1 MKRVLIIEDNGIVY
15 NTIKEELGGDF
26 ETVRVSSYA
35 TAKGRWERERE
46 TFDCIVL
53 DLQINPLGLE
63 LKEIDKYAPLYG
75 LAVLDAFSEGKSED
89 EKTQI
94 RRKTIIY
101 SGYTGELRY
110 RNCNIKNLEII
121 AKEENSIT
129 DVINRI
135 NGICSRS

>member
-1 MKRVLIIEDNGIVY
+1 MKRVLIIEDDGIVY

-35 TAKGRWERERE
+35 AAKGRWEREGG
-46 TFDCIVL
+46 TFDCILL
-53 DLQINPLGLE
+53 DLQINPLGLD

-75 LAVLDAFSEGKSED
+75 LAVLDAFSEGKSEE

-110 RNCNIKNLEII
+110 RNCNINNLEII

-129 DVINRI
+129 EVINRI
-135 NGICSRS
+135 NRVCSRT